1 MGKRYL
7 IDSNTLIEFTGRL
20 LPEPVYTSLAAIIDS
35 DFNIS
40 FINKIEV
47 LGHHT
52 AGQARQKFI
61 EQANVLKADDDIIN
75 QTVHIRKSHKVKIPD
90 AIVAATAL
98 VNDLILISRN
108 TSDFKNIPGLQMEN
122 PWDWELKE

>member
-7 IDSNTLIEFTGRL
+7 IDTNSLIEFTGGL
-20 LPEPVYTSLAAIIDS
+20 LPERVYTALSAIIDT

-40 FINKIEV
+40 FINKLEV

-52 AGQARQKFI
+52 ADEAWQIFI
-61 EQANVLKADDDIIN
+61 EQANIFKADDDIIN
-75 QTVHIRKSHKVKIPD
+75 QTIEIRKNHKIKIPD

-98 VNDLILISRN
+98 VNDLILITRN
-108 TSDFKNIPGLQMEN
+108 TKDFKNIPGLQMES
-122 PWDWELKE
+122 PWDWELKR